1 MDISNLFNTKWG
13 AKSAIREQALG
24 SKNSEVVGAWGRS
37 GGDVGNYMGA
47 LAGSKT
53 AKGIDTLLH
62 STNPDDIAKKEAQ
75 KSSIAG
81 AFSADSLTG
90 KVADDLASALKESG
104 IGGSDAERV
113 LSAQRSGKSIG
124 SSISAGG
131 LSDKAEADLYS
142 KMALWFT
149 GATGRTTIMDQ
160 ASGMKPIG
168 GSAPEVPAQQQATA
182 AAANPGQGGGSVA
195 SSGGGFFT
203 PGGVT
208 PTAPG
213 AGPAGTPSGVGQG
226 SNRMPTVPDEQQMND
241 AVLDQMDF
249 TGASVVNS
257 LQDLWN
263 ALRMKGIK
271 FDRTQLEGLYGDVIH
286 KGVHLGAQ
294 DALAEYAL
302 YTASDPGGVLKR
314 MKDSGFEGVAKSAEL
329 LGNQMETAKK
339 EATAN
344 AAGGLVTGISGGM
357 AQISPA
363 AGEGLASVGRGERI
377 LPAGAGGGG
386 ASISINVNGLGGQD
400 LANFLKEKVNQ
411 GIHEYKRREKFT

>member
-37 GGDVGNYMGA
+37 GGDVGKYMGA
-47 LAGSKT
+47 LAGSNT
-53 AKGIDTLLH
+53 AKGIDALLH
-62 STNPDDIAKKEAQ
+62 STNPDDLAKKEAQ

-81 AFSADSLTG
+81 AFSVDSLTG
-90 KVADDLASALKESG
+90 KVADDLASALKEAG
-104 IGGSDAERV
+104 IGGSDAERI
-113 LSAQRSGKSIG
+113 LSAQKSGKSIG

-131 LSDKAEADLYS
+131 LSGKAEADLYS

-149 GATGRTTIMDQ
+149 GATGRTTLMDQ
-160 ASGMKPIG
+160 AAGVKPIV
-168 GSAPEVPAQQQATA
+168 GSAPTEVPAQQKATA

-195 SSGGGFFT
+195 ASAPPPT
-203 PGGVT
+203 L

-213 AGPAGTPSGVGQG
+213 AGPAGTPGGAGQG
-226 SNRMPTVPDEQQMND
+226 PNRMPTVPDEQQMND

-263 ALRMKGIK
+263 ALRMKGVK
-271 FDRTQLEGLYGDVIH
+271 FDRTQLEGLYQDVIH
-286 KGVHLGAQ
+286 KGTYLGAQ

-302 YTASDPGGVLKR
+302 YTAPDPSGVLNR
-314 MKDSGFEGVAKSAEL
+314 MKDSGFQGVEK
-329 LGNQMETAKK
+329 LGVSLGDQMDTAK
-339 EATAN
+339 EAREQSH
-344 AAGGLVTGISGGM
+344 AAGGLVTGISGGV

-363 AGEGLASVGRGERI
+363 SGEGLTSIGRGERI

-386 ASISINVNGLGGQD
+386 SSIAITVNGIGGQD